1 MNQQIKAESVLV
13 RSVSLDEDGSSA
25 LSDRGFTLSGS
36 EVTSSSDGEQ
46 RGRLKDDGCARRG
59 LTSSSKSNQKL

>member
-1 MNQQIKAESVLV
+1 MNQQIKAESMLV

-36 EVTSSSDGEQ
+36 EDTSSSDGEQ
-46 RGRLKDDGCARRG
+46 CGRLKDDGCA
-59 LTSSSKSNQKL
+59 

>member
-13 RSVSLDEDGSSA
+13 RSVSLDDGSSA

-36 EVTSSSDGEQ
+36 GDMSSSDGEQ
-46 RGRLKDDGCARRG
+46 CGRLKDDGCARRG

>member
-1 MNQQIKAESVLV
+1 MNQQIKAESMLV
-13 RSVSLDEDGSSA
+13 RSVSLDDGSSA

-36 EVTSSSDGEQ
+36 GDTSSSDGEQ
-46 RGRLKDDGCARRG
+46 CGRLKDDGCARRG

>member
-13 RSVSLDEDGSSA
+13 RSVSLDDGSSA

-36 EVTSSSDGEQ
+36 GDTSSSDGEQ
-46 RGRLKDDGCARRG
+46 CGRLKDD
-59 LTSSSKSNQKL
+59 